1 MERGSVQNV
10 RYFCSNLGSRAQIS
24 RARTSREVP
33 ITTAIYNSNLVKLP
47 FRLGPVRGFDSVN
60 K

>member
-1 MERGSVQNV
+1 MERGCVLNV
-10 RYFCSNLGSRAQIS
+10 RHFCSNLGSRAQIS
-24 RARTSREVP
+24 SARISREVP
-33 ITTAIYNSNLVKLP
+33 ITSAIYNSNLVKLP